1 MQILNLLKC
10 RRAAT
15 SSAVVAAIILLF
27 ASLLSPAQS
36 FFLPPITTSSHPS
49 PLLLQMA
56 KSYGPQDA
64 EIISSSS
71 NNNNSNN
78 IKEQFASLLNKVA
91 TSDKPEELPS
101 LLASNIEMILM
112 AMNTQGLIEQ
122 VIQDDIQQHQQ
133 QQGNDSGD
141 NNNNDAQDRLENL
154 STAVNVILSF
164 VETFVQE
171 AQSMEDVYKKLMG
184 KIFATITPSSNQQ
197 VGSGATSESPAT
209 ETTSATSGTSEAAL
223 EELLSNNQE
232 AFTPGFLRHIEGEC
246 NRIASLPTI
255 SPESAK
261 MLEILHVIQTRILE
275 ELGKTIGEGAIVL
288 GQLLGYENKAER
300 LAVLDAGLAVRGV
313 EFARELKGLTCE
325 ALEGFEAVQQQ
336 QQDDGGGG
344 GVDPE
349 LVKSVEEMDERIQLF
364 IDKSEQHF
372 Q

>member
-1 MQILNLLKC
+1 
-10 RRAAT
+10 
-15 SSAVVAAIILLF
+15 
-27 ASLLSPAQS
+27 
-36 FFLPPITTSSHPS
+36 
-49 PLLLQMA
+49 MA

-64 EIISSSS
+64 EIISS
-71 NNNNSNN
+71 NNNN
-78 IKEQFASLLNKVA
+78 IKDQFASLLNKVA

-122 VIQDDIQQHQQ
+122 VIQDDIQQQ
-133 QQGNDSGD
+133 QQGDG
-141 NNNNDAQDRLENL
+141 NNNNPQDRLENL

-171 AQSMEDVYKKLMG
+171 AQSMEEIYKKLMG

-197 VGSGATSESPAT
+197 VGGTSNIEPTATATSAAGST
-209 ETTSATSGTSEAAL
+209 GTSEAAL

-246 NRIASLPTI
+246 HRIASLPTI

-275 ELGKTIGEGAIVL
+275 ELGKNIGEGAIVL

-300 LAVLDAGLAVRGV
+300 LAVLDAGLAVRGL

-336 QQDDGGGG
+336 QQGG